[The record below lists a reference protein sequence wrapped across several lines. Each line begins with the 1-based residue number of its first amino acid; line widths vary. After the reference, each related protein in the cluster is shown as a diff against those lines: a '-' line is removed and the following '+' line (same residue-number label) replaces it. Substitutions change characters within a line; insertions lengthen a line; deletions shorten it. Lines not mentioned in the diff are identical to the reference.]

1 MKDMKHE
8 DVIGQILDKK
18 KPVSFVSN
26 DFETKQSRMS
36 RLWVSWEYSIRG
48 SSQKV
53 RGGGRHR
60 KISHSS
66 GGKQTVFF
74 FYYQKIS
81 AILSPP
87 RFLTYFQQ
95 LDFRKIKSLLIAH
108 QRAGHERTGYPAA
121 AHQNVGLARSYRR
134 AAMNNSVEKKFKR
147 WENFWRRK
155 SWGKKIHFFLL
166 ICWDG
171 QIPSME
177 PH

>member
-8 DVIGQILDKK
+8 DVIGQMLDKK

-60 KISHSS
+60 KIRNFSF
-66 GGKQTVFF
+66 QWRETDCFF

-87 RFLTYFQQ
+87 RFLTYIQQ
-95 LDFRKIKSLLIAH
+95 LDFRKIKSLLSAH

-134 AAMNNSVEKKFKR
+134 AAMNNSVEKKFIR

-155 SWGKKIHFFLL
+155 SWGKKIHCFLL

-171 QIPSME
+171 QIPSF
-177 PH
+177 